1 MNKRLF
7 VDDLRFPT
15 TNHAYMTTE
24 QKKFFNVEGTQGW
37 DTVRSY
43 EGFVNYIETYGLPT
57 HLSLDHDLEYKCVV
71 SNPLLVNNNEIIIN
85 QQCRFDKEAK
95 NGLDC
100 AKWLVEYCTKRNI
113 DLPNYQCHSQNHYG
127 KRDILELLDNYKK
140 QIYR

>member
-15 TNHAYMTTE
+15 TNHAYMSDE
-24 QKKFFNVEGTQGW
+24 LRKPF
-37 DTVRSY
+37 Y
-43 EGFVNYIETYGLPT
+43 EGEWELVRHYDDFVKWIETNGLPEY
-57 HLSLDHDLEYKCVV
+57 LSLDHDCEYICVV
-71 SNPLLVNNNEIIIN
+71 DNPKLVNDNEIIIN

-100 AKWLVEYCTKRNI
+100 AKWLVDYCTKRNI
-113 DLPNYQCHSQNHYG
+113 DLPKYQCHSQNHYG